1 MSFYLSVS
9 PSFSH
14 TLLTFAKS
22 ALKIYIRFPFDL
34 DENTSSKRKITNQRK
49 CENVSYD
56 FIAIKNVFWLAVCF
70 LNSCE
75 KRRTRKA
82 RRKKQSNKNSQNIL
96 EHSGTLCFCLVCGFI
111 WCELFKTSNKLYI
124 IVLLVSI
131 ERQWDWLTHTLTSAH
146 SDTQTHTWLVLKWNS
161 SNENRCLSRNY
172 CFSLSTINLNPMQ
185 EKRRDVCAPN
195 DFRLPNDFQISVKT
209 ICCSFSLLLFVSF
222 RLCDEMFFFPYGPCL
237 VECV

>member
-1 MSFYLSVS
+1 MFPFFIFNFLGANFDVPFSLGSKHEITQWWCWCVSSFVLSFFLFEEIKNRINSTFTRKVKEADMSFYLSVS

-34 DENTSSKRKITNQRK
+34 DENTSSKKKITNQRK

-131 ERQWDWLTHTLTSAH
+131 ERQWDWLTHTHKRTLRHPNAH
-146 SDTQTHTWLVLKWNS
+146 LIGL
-161 SNENRCLSRNY
+161 
-172 CFSLSTINLNPMQ
+172 
-185 EKRRDVCAPN
+185 
-195 DFRLPNDFQISVKT
+195 
-209 ICCSFSLLLFVSF
+209 
-222 RLCDEMFFFPYGPCL
+222 EMKFI
-237 VECV
+237 

>member
-1 MSFYLSVS
+1 MCFDSLFVSWILAKKEEREKQDGKNNQTKTLRIYLSTVGHFAFAWFAVS
-9 PSFSH
+9 
-14 TLLTFAKS
+14 
-22 ALKIYIRFPFDL
+22 FDA
-34 DENTSSKRKITNQRK
+34 NSSKHQINCTSLFYWFQ
-49 CENVSYD
+49 
-56 FIAIKNVFWLAVCF
+56 L
-70 LNSCE
+70 
-75 KRRTRKA
+75 
-82 RRKKQSNKNSQNIL
+82 
-96 EHSGTLCFCLVCGFI
+96 SGNEIDL
-111 WCELFKTSNKLYI
+111 
-124 IVLLVSI
+124 
-131 ERQWDWLTHTLTSAH
+131 HTLTSAH

-172 CFSLSTINLNPMQ
+172 CFSLSTINLNPMR